1 MNGIWVVG
9 GMENSFSRCKRKDV
23 DVSQG
28 PPKKRE
34 GDVMQIHGVINTPPV
49 LGENAP
55 SSSRQ
60 STHVVRP
67 LDFMIELVLHNSFSW
82 VFWSYMLKFDIS
94 LWASLLNTNNF
105 ACFFVASIKPTDMKW
120 SDIKTNSY
128 IWDSFCYNK

>member
-1 MNGIWVVG
+1 MNGIWVVE
-9 GMENSFSRCKRKDV
+9 GMENSFSPYKRKGV

-28 PPKKRE
+28 PPKKRK
-34 GDVMQIHGVINTPPV
+34 GDVMRIHDVINTPPV

-60 STHVVRP
+60 GTHVVRP

-82 VFWSYMLKFDIS
+82 VFRSYMLKFDIS

-105 ACFFVASIKPTDMKW
+105 ACFFVASFKSTNMKW

-128 IWDSFCYNK
+128 IWDSFCYNE